1 MSESANR
8 GMVDDINK
16 MSHIKMA
23 RMWRFAPLTHV
34 FFDVRY
40 PYYDIFKKR
49 FEKFGGMTTE
59 ISKRVGWDK

>member
-23 RMWRFAPLTHV
+23 RMWRFAPAGHLY
-34 FFDVRY
+34 FDVRL
-40 PYYDIFKKR
+40 PYFEIFKKR
-49 FEKFGGMTTE
+49 FEKLGGMTPE
-59 ISKRVGWDK
+59 ISKQMGWDK